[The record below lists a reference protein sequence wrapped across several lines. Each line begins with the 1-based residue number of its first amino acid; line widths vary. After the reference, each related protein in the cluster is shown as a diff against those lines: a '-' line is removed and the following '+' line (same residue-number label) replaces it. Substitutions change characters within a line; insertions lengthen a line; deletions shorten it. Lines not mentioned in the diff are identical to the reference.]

1 MRVIGL
7 SQQEQDEIFRML
19 AVILWLGNIQFA
31 EGDDGYAQITDNDG
45 KPLFSLLVG
54 KVCDVLKTDGMDI

>member
-31 EGDDGYAQITDNDG
+31 EGDDGYAQITDTDG
-45 KPLFSLLVG
+45 MSLFSLLVG
-54 KVCDVLKTDGMDI
+54 KYIKDGQYGV